1 MKMYRVLNKDS
12 VKDCAGDF
20 IGMIFKGE
28 ETNRGKFNQVKLST
42 FDGNLYFELDE
53 VEEVAEE
60 SNHMKLYNKCVY
72 ITEELATKE
81 MRLAKLRSYID
92 GVNDFINI
100 DSLNGLKRQ
109 FELIIKNNIKTY

>member
-60 SNHMKLYNKCVY
+60 SNLNKVY
-72 ITEELATKE
+72 EKCEEILNAMESKESRLKELKGFISGVEMFISIDNLDKIT
-81 MRLAKLRSYID
+81 
-92 GVNDFINI
+92 
-100 DSLNGLKRQ
+100 RQ
-109 FELIIKNNIKTY
+109 FELMIKY